1 MTNDSRS
8 RSPGHVGRMW
18 RSVFGHLGAW
28 SVATLTLPGLAAV
41 QDRPAETPKPETRLR
56 VQVTG
61 AQPAVPVKGAAVYIE
76 WKEGEETRTQE
87 GTTNAEGIAGPYRM
101 PRVTVFVQVTTSD
114 DSWERYG
121 GDHELREEQQTV
133 SVNLKPTAPAYPD
146 LEAEDIHEALD
157 FAADAVRERE
167 LPLLRFTI

>member
-1 MTNDSRS
+1 
-8 RSPGHVGRMW
+8 MW
-18 RSVFGHLGAW
+18 RSVSGHLGAW

-41 QDRPAETPKPETRLR
+41 QDRPAETPKPKTQLR